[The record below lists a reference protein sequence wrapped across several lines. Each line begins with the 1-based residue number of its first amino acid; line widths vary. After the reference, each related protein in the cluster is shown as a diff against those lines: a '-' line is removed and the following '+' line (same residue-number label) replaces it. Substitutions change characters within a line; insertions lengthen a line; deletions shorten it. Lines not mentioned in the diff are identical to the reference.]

1 MKEVLGEHA
10 NQAGSLVA
18 PGHLRFDFTHF
29 GQITS
34 DELAEMERIVN
45 EKIWEAIPVET
56 IETDIDTAKNMGAM
70 AIAPIFLAV
79 SISVSI
85 VSTGIASQIFSLT
98 ILSISANSSE
108 VI

>member
-56 IETDIDTAKNMGAM
+56 IETDIDTAKTWVQWLCLVKNTDMT
-70 AIAPIFLAV
+70 F
-79 SISVSI
+79 
-85 VSTGIASQIFSLT
+85 
-98 ILSISANSSE
+98 E
-108 VI
+108 

>member
-70 AIAPIFLAV
+70 ALFGEKIR
-79 SISVSI
+79 
-85 VSTGIASQIFSLT
+85 T
-98 ILSISANSSE
+98 
-108 VI
+108 